1 MKQWMTAYGGM
12 EGEQKEEMEF
22 LAKREESG
30 ERIAWEAD
38 DKAITLLLH
47 LLLH

>member
-1 MKQWMTAYGGM
+1 M
-12 EGEQKEEMEF
+12 EVHGRRAEKEEMEF
-22 LAKREESG
+22 LAEEAG